1 MKYKGICSV
10 LLAGT
15 LWGAMGVF
23 VRKMNAYGI
32 QTLEITQFRVTFA
45 LLVLGTYLL
54 LFQRQMLKI
63 RLKDIWCFL
72 GTGIVSML
80 FCTVCYF
87 QSMSYVS
94 LSTAGVLLYTAPIF
108 VMLMSIPLFRERI
121 TPAKVLALV
130 LSFAGCALVSGA
142 GSGSGGSITGILLG
156 LGSGLFYALYSI
168 FSRYAINRGYHSW
181 TITFYTFFFG
191 TIGCSFMVDWQVIG
205 VAVAGADVTF
215 WAWAVGIGVITGFLP
230 YLFFSKGLEAM
241 ESSKASIVASV
252 EPVVGTLFGVF
263 LFHEPLGLPAIIGIA
278 LVLGAI
284 CALSLLEKR

>member
-1 MKYKGICSV
+1 MKNKGIIFV

-23 VRKMNAYGI
+23 VRNMNAYGV

-45 LLVLGTYLL
+45 LLVLGLYLL
-54 LFQRQMLKI
+54 LFQPQMLKI

-72 GTGIVSML
+72 GTGVISML

-142 GSGSGGSITGILLG
+142 GSGGGNWLGILLG
-156 LGSGLFYALYSI
+156 LGSGLFYALYSV

-191 TIGCSFMVDWQVIG
+191 TIGCSFMVNWQAVG
-205 VAVAGADVTF
+205 TAVAAADAVF
-215 WAWAVGIGVITGFLP
+215 WLWAVGVGVVTGFLP
-230 YLFFSKGLEAM
+230 YLFYSKGLEAM

-263 LFHEPLGLPAIIGIA
+263 LFHEPLGIPAIIGIL

-284 CALSLLEKR
+284 CVLSLLEKK

>member
-15 LWGAMGVF
+15 LWGTMGVF
-23 VRKMNAYGI
+23 VRKMNAYGV

-45 LLVLGTYLL
+45 LLVLGMYLL
-54 LFQRQMLKI
+54 LFQPQMLKI

-87 QSMSYVS
+87 QSMAYVS

-121 TPAKVLALV
+121 TPAKVLALI
-130 LSFAGCALVSGA
+130 LSFVGCALVSGV
-142 GSGSGGSITGILLG
+142 GGGGSVTGILLG
-156 LGSGLFYALYSI
+156 LGSGLFYALYSV

-191 TIGCSFMVDWQVIG
+191 TIGCSFMADWQAIG
-205 VAVAGADVTF
+205 AAVAGADAVF
-215 WAWAVGIGVITGFLP
+215 WVWAVGVGVITGFLP
-230 YLFFSKGLEAM
+230 YLFYSIGLEHM

-263 LFHEPLGLPAIIGIA
+263 LFHEPLGIPAAIGIA

-284 CALSLLEKR
+284 CTLSLLEKR